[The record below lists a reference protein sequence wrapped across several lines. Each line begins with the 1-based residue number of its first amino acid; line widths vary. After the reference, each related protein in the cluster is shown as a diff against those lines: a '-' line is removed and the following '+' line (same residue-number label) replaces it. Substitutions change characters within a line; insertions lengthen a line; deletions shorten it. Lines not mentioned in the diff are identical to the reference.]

1 MSSTSFSEPGADKV
15 VPTNGS
21 GTRMATGRASSQA
34 ARPAL
39 KVSVKRLE
47 RIGRNL
53 LLAIGE
59 DPNREGLK
67 MTPSRFAR
75 WWKEFID
82 YDPGT
87 IETTFSFES
96 FRTDQMV
103 VCAGVSVFSLCEHHL
118 LPFKCEISMAY
129 IATVHVL
136 GLSKFARIAHK
147 YSHRLQVQERLVH
160 QIADEITAITDA
172 RDVAVLARGEHL
184 CMQMRGIKSDGLMS
198 TSVMR
203 GLFRSSDA
211 REEFGRPNI
220 RLILS
225 AIDLKSNIATIA
237 SKIAADH
244 KDTRDDPLVLII
256 ALNGCIHVRRGPG
269 SRTVRTE
276 SVLRDRISMVRHPL
290 EPRIAPLNVMQAKA
304 ACAGVVFDEDR
315 LGEALRYILTC

>member
-1 MSSTSFSEPGADKV
+1 MSSISFSEPGSDKV
-15 VPTNGS
+15 GRTNGS
-21 GTRMATGRASSQA
+21 GTRVATERASSQA
-34 ARPAL
+34 TRPGL

-47 RIGRNL
+47 SIGRNL

-59 DPNREGLK
+59 DPTREGLR
-67 MTPSRFAR
+67 MTPNRFAR

-87 IETTFSFES
+87 IETTFAFES

-103 VCAGVSVFSLCEHHL
+103 VCAGIPVFSLCEHHL
-118 LPFKCEISMAY
+118 LPFRCEISMAY
-129 IATVHVL
+129 IASEHVL

-203 GLFRSSDA
+203 GLFRSTDA
-211 REEFGRPNI
+211 REEFLTLAFGKR
-220 RLILS
+220 
-225 AIDLKSNIATIA
+225 
-237 SKIAADH
+237 
-244 KDTRDDPLVLII
+244 
-256 ALNGCIHVRRGPG
+256 NG
-269 SRTVRTE
+269 
-276 SVLRDRISMVRHPL
+276 
-290 EPRIAPLNVMQAKA
+290 K
-304 ACAGVVFDEDR
+304 
-315 LGEALRYILTC
+315 

>member
-1 MSSTSFSEPGADKV
+1 MEQLIPLDQARRRETRDHNVSSPSFNEPGGDKV
-15 VPTNGS
+15 VRTNGS
-21 GTRMATGRASSQA
+21 GTRMANEPASSGT
-34 ARPAL
+34 ARPTL
-39 KVSVKRLE
+39 KVNVKKLE

-59 DPNREGLK
+59 NPNREGLK

-87 IETTFSFES
+87 IETTFAFES

-129 IATVHVL
+129 IATEHVL

-211 REEFGRPNI
+211 REEF
-220 RLILS
+220 LTL
-225 AIDLKSNIATIA
+225 
-237 SKIAADH
+237 
-244 KDTRDDPLVLII
+244 
-256 ALNGCIHVRRGPG
+256 ALGKKNG
-269 SRTVRTE
+269 
-276 SVLRDRISMVRHPL
+276 
-290 EPRIAPLNVMQAKA
+290 K
-304 ACAGVVFDEDR
+304 
-315 LGEALRYILTC
+315 

>member
-1 MSSTSFSEPGADKV
+1 MSRNTKSSHSRIQGNLETRPRDQVRCSEAKDHNMSSISFNEPGSDRV
-15 VPTNGS
+15 GRTNGS
-21 GTRMATGRASSQA
+21 GTRMLPQRSSSHVTRAV
-34 ARPAL
+34 L

-59 DPNREGLK
+59 DPTREGLR
-67 MTPSRFAR
+67 MTPNRFAR

-82 YDPGT
+82 YGPCT
-87 IETTFSFES
+87 IETTFAFES

-103 VCAGVSVFSLCEHHL
+103 VCAGVPVFSLCEHHL

-129 IATVHVL
+129 IATEHVL

-203 GLFRSSDA
+203 GLFRSTDA
-211 REEFGRPNI
+211 REEFLTLAFGKR
-220 RLILS
+220 
-225 AIDLKSNIATIA
+225 
-237 SKIAADH
+237 
-244 KDTRDDPLVLII
+244 
-256 ALNGCIHVRRGPG
+256 NG
-269 SRTVRTE
+269 
-276 SVLRDRISMVRHPL
+276 
-290 EPRIAPLNVMQAKA
+290 K
-304 ACAGVVFDEDR
+304 
-315 LGEALRYILTC
+315 

>member
-1 MSSTSFSEPGADKV
+1 VIEQLIPLNQARRREARDHNMSSTSFNEPCGDKV
-15 VPTNGS
+15 VRTNGS
-21 GTRMATGRASSQA
+21 GTRMAPARLRPQA
-34 ARPAL
+34 ARPPL

-59 DPNREGLK
+59 DPTREGLK
-67 MTPSRFAR
+67 MTPNRFAR

-87 IETTFSFES
+87 IETTFAFES

-103 VCAGVSVFSLCEHHL
+103 VCAGVAVFSLCEHHL

-129 IATVHVL
+129 IATEHVL

-203 GLFRSSDA
+203 GLFRSTDA
-211 REEFGRPNI
+211 REEF
-220 RLILS
+220 LTL
-225 AIDLKSNIATIA
+225 
-237 SKIAADH
+237 
-244 KDTRDDPLVLII
+244 
-256 ALNGCIHVRRGPG
+256 ALGKKNG
-269 SRTVRTE
+269 
-276 SVLRDRISMVRHPL
+276 
-290 EPRIAPLNVMQAKA
+290 K
-304 ACAGVVFDEDR
+304 
-315 LGEALRYILTC
+315 

>member
-1 MSSTSFSEPGADKV
+1 LNSHGAGDDVWFQTAVVKRILIVMEQLIPLDQARRHNMSPTSCNESGGDKV
-15 VPTNGS
+15 VRTNGS
-21 GTRMATGRASSQA
+21 GTRMATERASSQA
-34 ARPAL
+34 ARPAP
-39 KVSVKRLE
+39 KVSVKSLE

-59 DPNREGLK
+59 DPTRKGLK
-67 MTPSRFAR
+67 MTPNRFAR

-87 IETTFSFES
+87 IETTFAFES

-103 VCAGVSVFSLCEHHL
+103 VYAGVSVFSLCEHHL

-129 IATVHVL
+129 IATEHVL

-160 QIADEITAITDA
+160 EIADEGTAITDA

-203 GLFRSSDA
+203 GLFRSTDA
-211 REEFGRPNI
+211 REEF
-220 RLILS
+220 LTL
-225 AIDLKSNIATIA
+225 
-237 SKIAADH
+237 
-244 KDTRDDPLVLII
+244 
-256 ALNGCIHVRRGPG
+256 ALGKKNG
-269 SRTVRTE
+269 
-276 SVLRDRISMVRHPL
+276 
-290 EPRIAPLNVMQAKA
+290 K
-304 ACAGVVFDEDR
+304 
-315 LGEALRYILTC
+315 

>member
-1 MSSTSFSEPGADKV
+1 MSWNTKGSHSRNERNLEARVPDHARRCEAKDHNMSSTSFNEPGSDRV
-15 VPTNGS
+15 GRTNGS
-21 GTRMATGRASSQA
+21 GTWMAPERASSRA
-34 ARPAL
+34 TRPEL

-59 DPNREGLK
+59 DPGREGLK
-67 MTPSRFAR
+67 MTPNRFAR

-87 IETTFSFES
+87 IDTTFAFES

-103 VCAGVSVFSLCEHHL
+103 VCAGVPVFSLCEHHL

-129 IATVHVL
+129 IATEHVL
-136 GLSKFARIAHK
+136 GVSKFARIAHK

-203 GLFRSSDA
+203 GLFRSTDA
-211 REEFGRPNI
+211 REEF
-220 RLILS
+220 LTL
-225 AIDLKSNIATIA
+225 
-237 SKIAADH
+237 
-244 KDTRDDPLVLII
+244 
-256 ALNGCIHVRRGPG
+256 ALGKRNG
-269 SRTVRTE
+269 
-276 SVLRDRISMVRHPL
+276 
-290 EPRIAPLNVMQAKA
+290 K
-304 ACAGVVFDEDR
+304 
-315 LGEALRYILTC
+315 

>member
-1 MSSTSFSEPGADKV
+1 MEQLIPLDQTRRHNMSSTSFNEPGGDNV
-15 VPTNGS
+15 VRTNGS
-21 GTRMATGRASSQA
+21 GTRTATERASSQA

-39 KVSVKRLE
+39 NVSVKRLE

-59 DPNREGLK
+59 DPTREGLK
-67 MTPSRFAR
+67 MTPNRFAR

-82 YDPGT
+82 YDPGA
-87 IETTFSFES
+87 IETTFAFES

-129 IATVHVL
+129 IATEHVL

-147 YSHRLQVQERLVH
+147 YSHLLQVQERLVH
-160 QIADEITAITDA
+160 EIADEITAITEA

-203 GLFRSSDA
+203 GLFRSTDA
-211 REEFGRPNI
+211 RAEFWT
-220 RLILS
+220 L
-225 AIDLKSNIATIA
+225 
-237 SKIAADH
+237 
-244 KDTRDDPLVLII
+244 
-256 ALNGCIHVRRGPG
+256 ALGKKNG
-269 SRTVRTE
+269 
-276 SVLRDRISMVRHPL
+276 
-290 EPRIAPLNVMQAKA
+290 K
-304 ACAGVVFDEDR
+304 
-315 LGEALRYILTC
+315 

>member
-1 MSSTSFSEPGADKV
+1 VIEQLIPLDQPRRREATDHNMSSTSFNEHGGDKV
-15 VPTNGS
+15 VRTNGS
-21 GTRMATGRASSQA
+21 GTRMPTERAISQAA

-39 KVSVKRLE
+39 KVSLKRLE

-67 MTPSRFAR
+67 MTPNRFAR

-87 IETTFSFES
+87 IETTFAFES

-103 VCAGVSVFSLCEHHL
+103 VCAGVPVFSLCEHHL

-129 IATVHVL
+129 IATEHVL

-211 REEFGRPNI
+211 REEF
-220 RLILS
+220 LTL
-225 AIDLKSNIATIA
+225 
-237 SKIAADH
+237 
-244 KDTRDDPLVLII
+244 
-256 ALNGCIHVRRGPG
+256 ALGKKNG
-269 SRTVRTE
+269 
-276 SVLRDRISMVRHPL
+276 
-290 EPRIAPLNVMQAKA
+290 K
-304 ACAGVVFDEDR
+304 
-315 LGEALRYILTC
+315 